1 MKKLVFSLVI
11 LATYLLSLPVFSQIQ
26 SEPTALGLPGDNLN
40 LYAVLDVFQKSK
52 TLEEFERVINSRD
65 SNINN
70 LDLNNDNIIDYIE
83 VISYKEGNSYSIVLR
98 VAINSYEYQDVAVID
113 VNKNSSGRINVQII
127 GDEELYGK
135 NYIVEPYYAETV
147 NPGYAGNQ
155 NIIVDNYHNGIL
167 YADYWPIII
176 YLYSPGFRLYVSP
189 WHWGFYPSY
198 WSPWTPVFYHN
209 YWRYHYDYYRN
220 RPYRRTIYVRD
231 PIHYSYYSTR
241 RNYSPIV
248 RRNRINGDYNRVYD
262 GRVYKRPEVPTGTL
276 DRNTRIETRRL
287 NPSITPRMNPRTA
300 PESRPNRTIPPVNRR
315 TLPNTRPVNPANTPN
330 PITAPAN
337 RPNRPAPINRR
348 TIPTNPSANP
358 PVNQRQIPTNPPAKA
373 PINQRPIPANRPVSP
388 TNRRDL
394 PAGRPVN
401 PPVNRHRMPENRPE
415 RGNRTVPTPAAPRT
429 NRPVPV
435 RDKD

>member
-1 MKKLVFSLVI
+1 MKKVVFSFVI
-11 LATYLLSLPVFSQIQ
+11 LATWLLSLPLFSQIQ

-70 LDLNNDNIIDYIE
+70 LDLNNDNVIDYIE

-127 GDEELYGK
+127 GDEELYGD
-135 NYIVEPYYAETV
+135 NYIVEPYYSETV

-155 NIIVDNYHNGIL
+155 NIIIDNYHNGIL
-167 YADYWPIII
+167 YADYWPIVIH
-176 YLYSPGFRLYVSP
+176 LYSPIYRLYISP

-198 WSPWTPVFYHN
+198 WSPWTPVFYHD
-209 YWRYHYDYYRN
+209 YWRYHYIYYRN
-220 RPYRRTIYVRD
+220 RPYRRTVYLRD

-262 GRVYKRPEVPTGTL
+262 GRVYKRPEAPTRSL
-276 DRNTRIETRRL
+276 DRPLNRENRPLNRSIPTRE
-287 NPSITPRMNPRTA
+287 NPRTVPENRGDRPA
-300 PESRPNRTIPPVNRR
+300 VPLNRRVLPAARPESRPENRQGAPVNSRQS
-315 TLPNTRPVNPANTPN
+315 NQ
-330 PITAPAN
+330 PAN
-337 RPNRPAPINRR
+337 RPSVPLNRRPFNKPVDRQPAPS
-348 TIPTNPSANP
+348 NPRQANP
-358 PVNQRQIPTNPPAKA
+358 PVNRQR
-373 PINQRPIPANRPVSP
+373 V
-388 TNRRDL
+388 
-394 PAGRPVN
+394 
-401 PPVNRHRMPENRPE
+401 PENRPE
-415 RGNRTVPTPAAPRT
+415 RINRNSPPPAAPKT
-429 NRPVPV
+429 DRPAPV
-435 RDKD
+435 RDKN